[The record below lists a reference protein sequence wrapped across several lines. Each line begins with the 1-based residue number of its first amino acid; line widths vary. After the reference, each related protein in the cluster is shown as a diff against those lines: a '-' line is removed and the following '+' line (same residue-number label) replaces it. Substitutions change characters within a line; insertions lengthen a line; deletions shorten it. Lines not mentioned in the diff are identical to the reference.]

1 MRSFCRSL
9 LVFSVGMFVFVGSVP
24 VAPAQEESVKPGI
37 NDKYKTADVE
47 RTAKMF
53 EGEKRDVVVK
63 RDEILAACQL
73 KPGMTVADVGAGTGL
88 FTRLFA
94 SKVAPEGKVFAVD
107 ITESFVEHIE
117 KTCEEQGIENVA
129 CIVCTPKS
137 AKLPPESVELV
148 FLCDTYH
155 HFEYPFKMLDSIRT
169 ALRSDGRLIIIDRKD
184 ASNHVRADQ
193 ATVKSEAV
201 AAGFKFLDES
211 KVSEKE
217 YLMRF
222 QKVERADS
230 SSVEPGVRPVER
242 TCLPG

>member
-1 MRSFCRSL
+1 MRSLYRSL
-9 LVFSVGMFVFVGSVP
+9 LVFSAGMFLYVGSVP

-94 SKVAPEGKVFAVD
+94 RKVAPEGKVYAVD
-107 ITESFVEHIE
+107 ITESFVEHVE

-137 AKLPPESVELV
+137 AKLPAESVELV

-155 HFEYPFKMLDSIRT
+155 HFEYPFKMLDSIHA
-169 ALRSDGRLIIIDRKD
+169 ALRPDGRLIVIDRKD
-184 ASNHVRADQ
+184 ASDHVRADQ
-193 ATVKSEAV
+193 ETVKKEVV
-201 AAGFKFLDES
+201 AAGFKFLDDT
-211 KVSEKE
+211 KVSGRE

-222 QKVERADS
+222 QKVERTDS
-230 SSVEPGVRPVER
+230 RANR
-242 TCLPG
+242 TDL

>member
-1 MRSFCRSL
+1 MRSLYRSL
-9 LVFSVGMFVFVGSVP
+9 LVFSVGMFLYIGDVT

-37 NDKYKTADVE
+37 NDKYRTADVE

-88 FTRLFA
+88 FSRLFA
-94 SKVAPEGKVFAVD
+94 RKVAPEGKVYAVD
-107 ITESFVEHIE
+107 ITESFVEHVD
-117 KTCEEQGIENVA
+117 KTCEEQDIKNVA
-129 CIVCTPKS
+129 CVVCTPKS
-137 AKLPPESVELV
+137 AQLSAESVELV

-155 HFEYPFKMLDSIRT
+155 HFEYPFAMLDSIRA
-169 ALRSDGRLIIIDRKD
+169 ALRSDGRLIVIDRKD
-184 ASNHVRADQ
+184 ASDHVRADQ
-193 ATVKSEAV
+193 ETVKKEVV
-201 AAGFKFLDES
+201 AAGFKFLDET
-211 KVSEKE
+211 KVSARE

-230 SSVEPGVRPVER
+230 SASR
-242 TCLPG
+242 TDA

>member
-9 LVFSVGMFVFVGSVP
+9 LAFSAGVFVFVGSISVT
-24 VAPAQEESVKPGI
+24 PAQEESVRPGI
-37 NDKYKTADVE
+37 NDKYKTADIE

-94 SKVAPEGKVFAVD
+94 PKVAPEGKVYAVD
-107 ITESFVEHIE
+107 VTESFVGHVE
-117 KTCEEQGIENVA
+117 KTCQEQGIENVT

-137 AKLPPESVELV
+137 AKLPAESVELV

-155 HFEYPFKMLDSIRT
+155 HFE
-169 ALRSDGRLIIIDRKD
+169 
-184 ASNHVRADQ
+184 
-193 ATVKSEAV
+193 
-201 AAGFKFLDES
+201 
-211 KVSEKE
+211 
-217 YLMRF
+217 
-222 QKVERADS
+222 
-230 SSVEPGVRPVER
+230 
-242 TCLPG
+242 